1 MNNGDTVSKEEYDSL
16 LMKVKEL
23 LEQQKKSQK
32 KTDEL
37 IEIATQVIRQLVR
50 NPDHL
55 IKERIVQRNISLSK
69 KSQKKPAIFIHVV
82 PKDFRNDEIIDI
94 TSLGR
99 KDVARF
105 MIPFTCAGGHPSY
118 NAEGFACIFKDNN
131 GEIMGYDQILR
142 NGLYESYRAAEAESQ
157 EANKYYFHHNTL
169 KGELNIKISNII
181 QALLEIN
188 KKGPYQVYLNYTDI
202 ENAYIYDNRSKA
214 KIDGFNVNSLS
225 LPIITIEES
234 DDEIAIS
241 KKLNPIM
248 DIIWQAGGHASY
260 NRQIG

>member
-1 MNNGDTVSKEEYDSL
+1 MANDDFVSKEDYDL
-16 LMKVKEL
+16 LLNQFKEL
-23 LEQQKKSQK
+23 LELQKKSQK
-32 KTDEL
+32 QTDEL
-37 IEIATQVIRQLVR
+37 IKIVTQAIKQLVKA
-50 NPDHL
+50 PDKL
-55 IKERIVQRNISLSK
+55 IKDRIAQVTNTLSRK
-69 KSQKKPAIFIHVV
+69 RQKKPAVFIHVV

-105 MIPFTCAGGHPSY
+105 MIPFACAEGHPSY

-131 GEIMGYDQILR
+131 GEIMGFDQILR

-157 EANKYYFHHNTL
+157 EVNKYYFHHNTL
-169 KGELNIKISNII
+169 KGEFNIKISNII
-181 QALLEIN
+181 QSLVEIN
-188 KKGPYQVYLNYTDI
+188 KTGPFQVHINFTDI
-202 ENAYIYDNRSKA
+202 ENTYIYNERSRT
-214 KIDGFNVNSLS
+214 KIDLFNLNSLS
-225 LPIITIEES
+225 LPIITVDES

-241 KKLNPIM
+241 NKLHPIM